1 MAKGV
6 GFVSSITTKDTIPGN
21 VRDKDINRR
30 IVTTNTDRPD
40 LSLPTARLDTPV
52 PYIVGRVR
60 VVQPNFTWYGNIQ
73 NIIEETVETTTETVK
88 TGGTIT

>member
-6 GFVSSITTKDTIPGN
+6 SFGSSITHTDVLPAN

-40 LSLPTARLDTPV
+40 LSLPTARLDSPV

-60 VVQPNFTWYGNIQ
+60 VVQPNFVWYGNIQ
-73 NIIEETVETTTETVK
+73 NIIEETVEITTETVK
-88 TGGTIT
+88 TSGTLE

>member
-1 MAKGV
+1 MAQHV
-6 GFVSSITTKDTIPGN
+6 GFISEVKHKDTFPGN
-21 VRDKDINRR
+21 VKDREINRR

-60 VVQPNFTWYGNIQ
+60 VVQPNFIWYGNIQ

-88 TGGTIT
+88 TKGIDY